1 MWQHVSDY
9 TTNGNNTH
17 SATIVNL
24 QSSFIVEWDVRLLPS
39 STRISGAGI
48 VQVLCSES
56 ISEMAI
62 SCPDN
67 IFLSS
72 YFSFFGTYNFPNSSS
87 VMFPEAW
94 IESLSHLDMSTGS
107 SHSQH

>member
-1 MWQHVSDY
+1 
-9 TTNGNNTH
+9 
-17 SATIVNL
+17 
-24 QSSFIVEWDVRLLPS
+24 
-39 STRISGAGI
+39 
-48 VQVLCSES
+48 
-56 ISEMAI
+56 MAI